1 MGSGAPEDISGGN
14 EEHEKLSSALS
25 LLCAPTSDQSTRL
38 WGGQNMQSNALP
50 LLFGKP
56 LSYPVLLLAPVEQC
70 IQMVLEQNERLLETH
85 NLIPWAKER
94 KK

>member
-1 MGSGAPEDISGGN
+1 
-14 EEHEKLSSALS
+14 
-25 LLCAPTSDQSTRL
+25 
-38 WGGQNMQSNALP
+38 MQSNALP